1 MLLKGYEVH
10 GCQTHKK
17 KLEFSMTQ
25 SNNFRFKAYEKSEQN
40 AKLKFLPELKSP
52 ETIASFNESYATF
65 CIIKL
70 LLNFKR

>member
-1 MLLKGYEVH
+1 
-10 GCQTHKK
+10 
-17 KLEFSMTQ
+17 MTQ